1 MWGPESGEQEEEEE
15 EWELQTWDRGDSSDP
30 GSQHQPP
37 VPAPGGRTSPQC
49 LLPVPLP
56 KLAPAS
62 IPLAREGARPRVWV
76 LSHPATPSKRQPEPH
91 PSILTLSQWLLF
103 RADNSFVAATA
114 GRGSVPGEHGR
125 GGDGATNLVCNTTAR
140 HAWGHLLRP
149 GHARWKPQHGLQRT
163 DNAEGDSHACS
174 FTLTEGSAN
183 APQKPA
189 LGLPAALEDSLPSCL
204 AAGRAQSDAADAASA
219 AVGKRLLEER
229 VLV

>member
-1 MWGPESGEQEEEEE
+1 MPAA
-15 EWELQTWDRGDSSDP
+15 
-30 GSQHQPP
+30 GSTPQISACQHPISK
-37 VPAPGGRTSPQC
+37 GGSEATG
-49 LLPVPLP
+49 LG
-56 KLAPAS
+56 
-62 IPLAREGARPRVWV
+62 PLA
-76 LSHPATPSKRQPEPH
+76 PATPSKRQPEPH

-163 DNAEGDSHACS
+163 DNAEGDPHACS